1 VGLYGRIAL
10 ILMLSLIGLGTLAYW
25 PDAGVCETT
34 VWRELQAPSA
44 NKVAIVFSK
53 DCGATTPLNTQVATV
68 PVDSIQLRDDMEPF
82 VVVHGRHDLEVIW
95 LDDRTIRVMLP
106 LGETIYRQDKV
117 MNEVSIRYEK
127 GSD

>member
-53 DCGATTPLNTQVATV
+53 DCGATTPLNTQVAIAAA
-68 PVDSIQLRDDMEPF
+68 DGIHLRDDLEPF
-82 VVVHGRHDLEVIW
+82 AVVHGRHDLELTW
-95 LDDRTIRVMLP
+95 LDDRTIQVVLP

-127 GSD
+127 AT